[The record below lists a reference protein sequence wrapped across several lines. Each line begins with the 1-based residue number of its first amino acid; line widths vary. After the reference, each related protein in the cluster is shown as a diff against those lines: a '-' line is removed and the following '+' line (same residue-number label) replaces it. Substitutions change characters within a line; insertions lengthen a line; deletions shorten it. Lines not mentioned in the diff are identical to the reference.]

1 MIKTERWKH
10 IKNFL
15 SIDAINRINNKEFHL
30 LNIYNNNNKYS
41 RNHNKTI
48 SLNYNK
54 TYNKNK
60 KYNLSDLSN
69 NTYRTINCNK
79 DNNQNYF
86 HLTYRNYKKNK
97 SKINFCNSSTIKKNK
112 NLLNLTD
119 IKPKPIKLEY
129 ISRNNYFL
137 QNNMNTNSINLSTT
151 NASNT
156 SPSNKLKFK
165 TLNTFNISN
174 INNFSKNNLN
184 NGDNN
189 LINKNNFNII
199 SPKKID
205 NKLILLSHKKTFS
218 FKNQTTFKNDD
229 NDSDYYE
236 KENNKNIIL
245 SNEKFNYSEIKKK
258 LKKHE
263 KNKLNHLKIRLNKMY
278 KILKELNSVD
288 YKPLNNNDKNLINYD
303 NIIKVI
309 QMKNLINLKDNEIEN
324 DGLGKLSKKNDFE
337 DLNKFKII
345 KRFEK
350 NQNEKFLKTE
360 FKSQTIKKFVS
371 KNGLYM

>member
-10 IKNFL
+10 IKNIL
-15 SIDAINRINNKEFHL
+15 SIDAVNRINNKEFHL

-69 NTYRTINCNK
+69 NTYRTINYNK

-86 HLTYRNYKKNK
+86 YLTYRNYKKNK

-189 LINKNNFNII
+189 LINKNNFYII

-218 FKNQTTFKNDD
+218 FKNQTIFKNDD

-263 KNKLNHLKIRLNKMY
+263 KN
-278 KILKELNSVD
+278 
-288 YKPLNNNDKNLINYD
+288 
-303 NIIKVI
+303 
-309 QMKNLINLKDNEIEN
+309 
-324 DGLGKLSKKNDFE
+324 
-337 DLNKFKII
+337 
-345 KRFEK
+345 
-350 NQNEKFLKTE
+350 
-360 FKSQTIKKFVS
+360 
-371 KNGLYM
+371 